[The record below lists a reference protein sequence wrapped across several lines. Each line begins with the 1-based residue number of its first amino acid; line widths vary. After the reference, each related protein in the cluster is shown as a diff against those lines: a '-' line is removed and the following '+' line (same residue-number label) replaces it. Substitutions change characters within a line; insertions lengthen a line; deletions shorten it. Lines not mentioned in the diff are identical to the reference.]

1 MSYENPTPYQDAVDL
16 LQAHDG
22 MRFEAVKSLIVAMK
36 LSDIQLITDFALQ
49 QERNPWKSTQE

>member
-1 MSYENPTPYQDAVDL
+1 MNYENPTPYQDAVDL

-36 LSDIQLITDFALQ
+36 LSDIQLITDFALR
-49 QERNPWKSTQE
+49 QERYRCSSTT